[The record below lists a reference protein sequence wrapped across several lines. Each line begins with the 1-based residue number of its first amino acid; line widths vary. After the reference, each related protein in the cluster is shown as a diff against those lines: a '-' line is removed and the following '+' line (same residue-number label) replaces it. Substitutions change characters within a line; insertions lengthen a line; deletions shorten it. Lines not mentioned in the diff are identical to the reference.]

1 MNDLITNI
9 SSDCNQEY
17 EEINGGS
24 PIQKR
29 ILERG
34 SLIQQLNNRDTDQ
47 VDSCHSTSAQNQSL
61 HQNQINSKQS
71 SSQKSQD
78 RKKRSSSILQASISS
93 THTTSRS
100 YVQGIGANQ
109 ALNGNICSNH
119 NNGSQNNTTY
129 MFDDL
134 ITLDR
139 EMFAEK
145 LQIQNS
151 VLKTEKNY
159 FELELKR
166 KAEIIEQLEKKIQET
181 QKKYK
186 NDIERKEQLEIE
198 QTILQKKI
206 NDIVNIYENNNGKE
220 DVNQLLKMTTDLRSE
235 LNLKQMIV
243 DKQRETI
250 KSLQQQNE
258 ILIKNEVEI
267 LEAQKKSQLL
277 VDKFETVNKDLQRFL
292 KQSTEMQIKLRNQL
306 MISESNRQLL
316 EEKYNVHTQ
325 RAAILSN
332 NHNTSMGQDLG
343 SRASLMMNN
352 EILRQ
357 TRGSHEQSFA
367 FNHLDSI
374 NQDISFK
381 KQNQNQ
387 LNQKRDEQMQYQ
399 RFQEISIEEQ
409 QEQDKI
415 KPKNSHK
422 NIQNYDKQKF
432 TQQQLHSN
440 SLAAAAAEF
449 SKFQGSMQCHDLC
462 KEELSN
468 QIQEQE
474 SIINLSL
481 LSDSVKQKEV
491 NTNQPLGSARQQV
504 NTNKL
509 LMHLQNSQVKNNNNN
524 LMSSLKEHILS
535 LSENKE
541 NLNEQLHEILKE
553 SKRGNE
559 KNVKELMA
567 KFEARLGQFFN
578 ELSNQ
583 AEILVMLQQRLDQQ
597 DNIIEE
603 YHRSEQEKLEEQKQK
618 YKKQI
623 KSLLKDID
631 MLTSQKEELVKQ
643 FEEQVSQSYDQAKN
657 EVQRQY
663 LNQIEDLKSLLD
675 QALIREQQLDLCVKQ
690 YKENSNQKQQRMLQR
705 FKNNSISSQNMNG
718 AAIVLNTSYN
728 LINENQQV
736 NMEKVGFCGD
746 QGSKTN
752 RENIQHLQT
761 RDESEFKE
769 NTNSQN
775 MISNRNEENNKSTLT
790 NKTYSPAPSNSINYL
805 SADQQEN
812 MNSQFST
819 RNNISNTK
827 FIPNQI
833 EYSNQQQIFQP
844 VQNNNLYQSTQ
855 SDKYLSRK
863 ADENSYHSSKN
874 YNLSVSSQSN
884 QVEQNSLDFSHG
896 SHQQQLQQQQQFFNN
911 NNSLRIS
918 LDTNRS
924 SKNFNKI
931 ESNFNTIDNRQI
943 NQKTIQNNTR
953 QSYQQDQIN
962 MLQENQNGSVQV
974 QKRLVDQFSTEA
986 HQKQNMQIKKNT
998 SHNTLLPHQ
1007 SRIQQENKQYHNEL
1021 KASQKSYDSQSS
1033 YHLQDTFGQQDHGFS
1048 QHQYKQYPQQN
1059 QKPNKTQQQAHSNTL
1074 ARANSYTNLNSSRN
1088 NSQAG
1093 SSCVGEQI
1101 ESIHIMKESKQLN
1114 SFQNYDSYNSNYNS
1128 QRQQVLQ
1135 INGQNQPNQILHQ
1148 ENFSEEQSKSNNSDL
1163 NAFNNFTFT
1172 QSQQNYNDFSDI
1184 EAYYKQQQQTLPN
1197 IAKLQEYNQFQQKI
1211 KNKNLNKLQ
1220 IVTDTYDEHKL
1231 DQIQCLNQRSD
1242 NLKFADV
1249 NKSSSCQRIRSQSS
1263 SQYNFVNNQ
1272 STQNSSDHML
1282 TENNQ
1287 DQINMKQKYNQ

>member
-1 MNDLITNI
+1 MNDLIANI

-34 SLIQQLNNRDTDQ
+34 SLIQQLNNRDIDQ
-47 VDSCHSTSAQNQSL
+47 ADSCHSTSTQNQSL

-100 YVQGIGANQ
+100 FVQGNGANQ
-109 ALNGNICSNH
+109 VLNGNICSNH

-129 MFDDL
+129 MFDEL
-134 ITLDR
+134 FTLDR

-151 VLKTEKNY
+151 VLKTEKNC

-166 KAEIIEQLEKKIQET
+166 KAEIIEQLEKKIQEI

-235 LNLKQMIV
+235 LNLKQMII
-243 DKQRETI
+243 DKQKETI

-258 ILIKNEVEI
+258 ILQKNEVEI
-267 LEAQKKSQLL
+267 LEAQKKSQLI

-325 RAAILSN
+325 RAAILNN

-387 LNQKRDEQMQYQ
+387 INQKREELIQYQ
-399 RFQEISIEEQ
+399 RFQERSIEDQ
-409 QEQDKI
+409 QEQDTSKARNTQKI
-415 KPKNSHK
+415 T
-422 NIQNYDKQKF
+422 QNNDKQKY

-481 LSDSVKQKEV
+481 LSDSVKQKEI
-491 NTNQPLGSARQQV
+491 NTNQPLLSARQQG

-509 LMHLQNSQVKNNNNN
+509 LLQFQNSQVKNNNNN

-559 KNVKELMA
+559 KNVKELMV
-567 KFEARLGQFFN
+567 KFETRLGQFFN

-583 AEILVMLQQRLDQQ
+583 AEILVILQQRLDQQ

-631 MLTSQKEELVKQ
+631 MLTSQKEEIVKK
-643 FEEQVSQSYDQAKN
+643 FEEQVNQSYEQAKT

-663 LNQIEDLKSLLD
+663 QNQIEDLKSLLD
-675 QALIREQQLDLCVKQ
+675 QALIREQQLDLCVRQ

-705 FKNNSISSQNMNG
+705 FKNNSISSQNLNG
-718 AAIVLNTSYN
+718 VGIALNNSYN
-728 LINENQQV
+728 LVNENQNTQI
-736 NMEKVGFCGD
+736 NIEKINSGFCGD
-746 QGSKTN
+746 PGSKTN
-752 RENIQHLQT
+752 RDNIQHQQT

-805 SADQQEN
+805 STEQLEN
-812 MNSQFST
+812 VNCQFSV
-819 RNNISNTK
+819 RNNTSNIK
-827 FIPNQI
+827 FVPNQI
-833 EYSNQQQIFQP
+833 EGSINQQQIFYP

-855 SDKYLSRK
+855 SDKYMQRK
-863 ADENSYHSSKN
+863 TDENSYHSSKN

-896 SHQQQLQQQQQFFNN
+896 SHQQQQIFNN
-911 NNSLRIS
+911 NNSIRNSI
-918 LDTNRS
+918 DTNRS
-924 SKNFNKI
+924 SRNFNKI
-931 ESNFNTIDNRQI
+931 ESNFNTTDNRQI
-943 NQKTIQNNTR
+943 YQKIIQNNTR
-953 QSYQQDQIN
+953 QSYQQDQIS
-962 MLQENQNGSVQV
+962 MLEENQNSSVQV
-974 QKRLVDQFSTEA
+974 QKRLIDQFSTEA
-986 HQKQNMQIKKNT
+986 YQKQNMQIKKNM
-998 SHNTLLPHQ
+998 SSNTLQPHQ
-1007 SRIQQENKQYHNEL
+1007 YQSQQENKYHNEL

-1033 YHLQDTFGQQDHGFS
+1033 YHLQDTFGQQDQGFN
-1048 QHQYKQYPQQN
+1048 QHQSKQLSQYN
-1059 QKPNKTQQQAHSNTL
+1059 QKSNKMQQKANSSTL

-1128 QRQQVLQ
+1128 QRQVIQQ
-1135 INGQNQPNQILHQ
+1135 INGLNQPNQILNQ
-1148 ENFSEEQSKSNNSDL
+1148 EHFSEEQSKSNNSDL

-1197 IAKLQEYNQFQQKI
+1197 IAKLQEYNQIQQKI

-1231 DQIQCLNQRSD
+1231 DQIQCQNQRSD

-1287 DQINMKQKYNQ
+1287 DQMNLKQKYNK

>member
-34 SLIQQLNNRDTDQ
+34 SLIQQLNNRDIDQ
-47 VDSCHSTSAQNQSL
+47 ADSSHSTSAQNQSL
-61 HQNQINSKQS
+61 NQNQINSKQS
-71 SSQKSQD
+71 SNQKSQD
-78 RKKRSSSILQASISS
+78 KKKRSSSILQASISS

-100 YVQGIGANQ
+100 YMQGNGVNQ
-109 ALNGNICSNH
+109 ALNGNIYSNH

-129 MFDDL
+129 MFDEL
-134 ITLDR
+134 FTLDR

-151 VLKTEKNY
+151 VLKTEKNC

-166 KAEIIEQLEKKIQET
+166 KAEIIEQLEKKILET
-181 QKKYK
+181 QKKYQ

-235 LNLKQMIV
+235 LNLKQMII
-243 DKQRETI
+243 DKQKETI

-258 ILIKNEVEI
+258 ILTKNECEI

-306 MISESNRQLL
+306 MISEGNRQLL

-325 RAAILSN
+325 RAAILNN

-343 SRASLMMNN
+343 SRVSLMMNN

-387 LNQKRDEQMQYQ
+387 LNQKKEEQIQYQ
-399 RFQEISIEEQ
+399 RFQERSLDEQ
-409 QEQDKI
+409 QEQDTSKHR
-415 KPKNSHK
+415 NAL
-422 NIQNYDKQKF
+422 NILQNNDKQKY
-432 TQQQLHSN
+432 TSQQLHSN

-481 LSDSVKQKEV
+481 LSDSVKQKEI
-491 NTNQPLGSARQQV
+491 NANQPLGSARQQS
-504 NTNKL
+504 NTNKF
-509 LMHLQNSQVKNNNNN
+509 LMQIQNSQAKNNNNN

-559 KNVKELMA
+559 KNVKELMV

-583 AEILVMLQQRLDQQ
+583 AEILVILQQRLDQQ

-603 YHRSEQEKLEEQKQK
+603 YHRQEQEKLEEQKQK

-623 KSLLKDID
+623 KSLLKEID
-631 MLTSQKEELVKQ
+631 MLSSQKEELVKQ
-643 FEEQVSQSYDQAKN
+643 FEEQVTQSYEQAKN
-657 EVQRQY
+657 EVKRQY

-675 QALIREQQLDLCVKQ
+675 QALIREQQLDLCVRQ

-705 FKNNSISSQNMNG
+705 FKNNSISSQNLYG
-718 AAIVLNTSYN
+718 VGIALNSSYN
-728 LINENQQV
+728 MINEHHSNSQV
-736 NMEKVGFCGD
+736 NIEKINSGFCGD
-746 QGSKTN
+746 PGSKTN

-775 MISNRNEENNKSTLT
+775 TISNRNEENNKSTLT
-790 NKTYSPAPSNSINYL
+790 NKTYSPTPSNSINYL
-805 SADQQEN
+805 STEQQEN
-812 MNSQFST
+812 VNSQFSA
-819 RNNISNTK
+819 RNNISGTK

-833 EYSNQQQIFQP
+833 EPSNQQQIFYP
-844 VQNNNLYQSTQ
+844 VQNSNLYQSTQ
-855 SDKYLSRK
+855 SDKYMPRK

-884 QVEQNSLDFSHG
+884 QIEQNSLDFSHG
-896 SHQQQLQQQQQFFNN
+896 SHQQQQIFNN
-911 NNSLRIS
+911 NNSIRIS
-918 LDTNRS
+918 IDTNRS
-924 SKNFNKI
+924 SRNLNKI
-931 ESNFNTIDNRQI
+931 ESNFNTADNRQSY
-943 NQKTIQNNTR
+943 QKTIQNNAR
-953 QSYQQDQIN
+953 QSYLQDQISV
-962 MLQENQNGSVQV
+962 LQENQNGTIQV
-974 QKRLVDQFSTEA
+974 QKRLIDQFSTEA
-986 HQKQNMQIKKNT
+986 YQKQNMQIKKNA

-1007 SRIQQENKQYHNEL
+1007 SKNQQENKYHNEL

-1048 QHQYKQYPQQN
+1048 QHQFKQFSQYN
-1059 QKPNKTQQQAHSNTL
+1059 QKSSKIQQQANSNSL

-1088 NSQAG
+1088 NSQTG

-1114 SFQNYDSYNSNYNS
+1114 SFQNYDSYNSNYSS
-1128 QRQQVLQ
+1128 QRQVVLQ
-1135 INGQNQPNQILHQ
+1135 INSLNQQNQILNQ
-1148 ENFSEEQSKSNNSDL
+1148 EHFSEEQSKSNNSDL

-1197 IAKLQEYNQFQQKI
+1197 IAKLQEYNQIQQKI

-1242 NLKFADV
+1242 NLKFGDV

-1272 STQNSSDHML
+1272 
-1282 TENNQ
+1282 
-1287 DQINMKQKYNQ
+1287 